1 MKNKHVVN
9 MYGCYFLLVLKICW
23 FGNKCTINALTSI
36 LPLKE
41 NMLTNNVREL
51 SFKYINMHVDSDLPN
66 ALRPAVDAHNEKK
79 KNCDVK
85 LYCCIAA

>member
-1 MKNKHVVN
+1 M
-9 MYGCYFLLVLKICW
+9 
-23 FGNKCTINALTSI
+23 SI

-79 KNCDVK
+79 KKKKNCDVK